1 MYPKSSSVSVE
12 KFGSVPD
19 ALPMQSCSSQVQ
31 RINEGACGK
40 PPAPI
45 CNSICCLIRVDFKG
59 TSPCFQDFV
68 PIESVPE
75 NFELLCSIFSFW
87 NT

>member
-19 ALPMQSCSSQVQ
+19 ALPVQSCSSQVQ

-45 CNSICCLIRVDFKG
+45 CNSICCLIRVDFNN
-59 TSPCFQDFV
+59 P
-68 PIESVPE
+68 P
-75 NFELLCSIFSFW
+75 
-87 NT
+87 